1 MGAFDLN
8 RPAFLDA
15 TDDTSLPGHPL
26 GMAVAPSLMPGM
38 AGLQAPQGPGL
49 LGQIGHSL
57 DIGAQKYAGLPLTG
71 LTEMAGRVTGI
82 KPLEELGRVGTENIE
97 NYLKEKEK
105 VRPTQQFGEIHSAG
119 DAGTWAVQQLSEFA
133 PQVVLGVASGGLG
146 GLAGKGLTEAA
157 VESAPSLIPRLAGR
171 EAVASAAEAVAA
183 NTATKAAATKG
194 LASLAVQKGAIR
206 GAQAGA
212 AAGSVG
218 METATIYQ
226 GQEAD
231 KKNPLMA
238 LAYGTVAGAID
249 TAAPNFLMEKYGLW
263 KLMPG
268 MKNLLEESSVLGS
281 KAKIPFMTRLKD
293 FAKTAG
299 VTTGVETMQEGIQTV
314 LERIGSDQKL
324 LSDDSRKNGFWN
336 TVADKGLKSAVDP
349 EAWVDIRESMAAGGL
364 LGMVMGG
371 GASALG
377 HTREGMR
384 QGPADATGADPI
396 VPGAP
401 PVAPGSTPV
410 GPGSPP
416 VGSTPSVITTPP
428 SGITP
433 DPGNDIPMDPQ
444 GPVVNS
450 GTLASALAAGGLTVP
465 TTMPVLSDAVAN
477 LPETATGL
485 QSPSLSTVNS
495 PLSIASPDSPL
506 SIASPE
512 VRAAEQEKAQ
522 AAQWARAQVAA
533 GNTEF
538 MQLHGENV
546 YRYTDRIVKSY
557 RKSQRQGL
565 GTGDQG
571 AVTPQSGALST
582 VNSPLS
588 IASPDSPLSLE
599 VPSVAGSSD
608 TVIPSTSPVT
618 TTTGAN
624 TVEPALMAGNSDSGS
639 VTPQEENRT
648 TEPIGINF
656 AGQDVA
662 NVQSPNGAE
671 VTHHF
676 TSGTERGGGSEY
688 VLTADGMVRRN
699 KGLHAN
705 TGGVDAGLH
714 DWMHKILF
722 VEDANPTGM
731 VNASLHIAIG
741 QLYAKFGR
749 SKVNLQVNN
758 GTVNAM
764 VYDGSQ
770 WRQATWNDA
779 FSKAMADPNAADNV
793 KAAKNL
799 PLTGRASL
807 APAVG
812 LNVLEYNTDQQGGV
826 TAIHPGSP
834 VTSVTE
840 VEQQK
845 GGGSEWQKRNQ
856 AAAERSA
863 DVIQPA
869 GAEITAAPAAP
880 LAAIGPPPANMKPL
894 DLGPLPT
901 VPATVPAP
909 SLPVTNYQSPVTAPK
924 VPASK
929 KQRNF
934 VSDLRSLGGI
944 NPASLKAFGDSRTML
959 TANGGNLALG
969 VLNNKGRGVDDVA
982 NTMLSQGWAIPKT
995 ETGQADP
1002 RGFIEMLSQALGKD
1016 PDKKPVHPDDMDTH
1030 ADSVARKHDVRLA
1043 EELKAAKVALGKDAD
1058 LQAIDEYD
1066 LEVHLDGYL
1075 DWAVRQD
1082 VEGLYST
1089 EEMTTAD
1096 DYAQYAH
1103 NLEETLNGWEQQA
1116 DTAAGTATG
1125 KLSQPVPGE
1134 TGAGETGRGQDP
1146 GQAPGDAAGEEVAA
1160 ASPQSPVTGSSG
1172 PRNILRDNR
1181 IKHLTAKAKLSEQ
1194 EGKELARL
1202 KAARVKAHPSATN
1215 PFIPTEKEQA
1225 ALDTLPGLFARSTEE
1240 RDRTRVALNDWPKGY
1255 PTAHKK
1261 MLIAKYGGEQ
1271 QQTPREKIK
1280 EFVAAV
1286 LGGGTHPNKI
1296 TLQISTENKR
1306 EKVKNDTGVD
1316 IGVSAEIVI
1325 ADRVVHVQDDHPNM
1339 NISDWELLPDI
1350 AESFDNAYLG
1360 KEEGD
1365 PKTQRLIFVRRD
1377 KPNNYVY
1384 VAEFAGGKSRG
1395 NRLNLITFFKDKPN
1409 RVDEY
1414 LTNTAQKLK
1423 EAFSGAGVSTQPAS
1437 RPLISASSDDTIAP
1451 NSSDVNS
1458 RDKAPGSTNTV
1469 FTHDAYLKSKAILK
1483 AKLAQLNAGID
1494 PELMQAGFM
1503 IAGYHIESGAR
1514 KFTAYAQAMIED
1526 FGEAVR
1532 PYLKAFYNGVRD
1544 LPGIDHLTGEMDDYD
1559 TVRGIDAAT
1568 IGTDEPA
1575 VQDREITTERFTPP
1589 SANRAKFHEARMK
1602 RIAEKMRTARNDPRE
1617 LHRLEQVR
1625 DKLIK
1630 AMPVA
1635 AKSATVGKD
1644 WKGKDDQ
1651 PEPTFL
1657 KGDRVQNEAGRHGAI
1672 DEVSTG
1678 RTRSHMLFGNSPVTE
1693 SYSHSYYVTWDNGV
1707 RDYAWDFMPET
1718 DTAPKVA
1725 PAPVINGKEAI
1736 NPDTLKNRIAELHS
1750 SARKATSAS
1759 ERARK
1764 ATAIAEHLESA
1775 KTYLKTAA
1783 GYQAILDDWVAKFP
1797 GDAAK
1802 LGLVAVD
1809 QEQTIGTPAGVPGVE
1824 TVPGAKATLTTYNG
1838 ESSVEIT
1845 FRDGKPSYTVLSK
1858 LKEYGFRW
1866 SMRQKKWYAKGTDER
1881 VAFARALE
1889 EKVAPAVLAQNEV
1902 TTSPDATYVYGKD
1915 DKGDWY
1921 YRLKNGT
1928 PGRGNRVLPAAE
1940 LKAELEQLYG
1950 EKNKGQVQSKRA
1962 EVIPTP
1968 PAHNDNATDADP
1980 DISKMTE
1987 EEQSALKGATIRFMT
2002 PKDGQAV
2009 NGYIYEA
2016 ILNVQSDDP
2025 HVYAMI
2031 SGRGK
2036 TKTDALQLALRD
2048 LRQKHRILFSSEIE
2062 VKAGKRLA
2070 DGLNASRDGVSVF
2083 PEFSQGEWH
2092 VLVDFNDTVK
2102 GRIRISD
2109 EQTFKTL
2116 RSASYH
2122 ARNILFGRTAAQEK
2136 EGRSFTAKS
2145 KDTAPVVQD
2154 ETVDSSLASPV
2165 QSAKVVNEE
2174 APNKDKG
2181 GDHGPVRDG
2190 GNESAE
2196 KVQTAGIPGVGGGQ
2210 GAGTVRDGHRRGLRD
2225 SGAGDVQRD
2234 GEHSGQERPAVS
2246 GETGNVAQQ
2255 RPRNDHGRPDRDD
2268 QAAVGIDYRITDA
2281 DRIGEGGA
2289 KQKARDNLAAIRIVR
2304 ACIAESRAAT
2314 PQEQTQLTKYVG
2326 WGASE
2331 LANGLFPAK
2340 EYNHFTRRFD
2350 EKFKPEWEALGL
2362 ELRDL
2367 LSAEEYEGA
2376 KGSTLNAHYTSPGI
2390 ISQMWRAVERFGF
2403 TGGRVLEPGAGISLF
2418 VGLAP
2423 DTVKG
2428 SSRFTTVELDPISA
2442 SIAKLLYPQQDA
2454 RHQDFTKFDMPNGF
2468 YDLGIGNPPFAQ
2480 TVIQADPAY
2489 AKHRFSLHD
2498 YFFAKALDKVRPG
2511 GILMFVT
2518 SRYTMDKQDDKA
2530 RQYLMKQADLMGAI
2544 RLPQTAFQKNAG
2556 TEVVTDV
2563 LFLRKRL
2570 TGEVPSGEAWGQ
2582 SKALSVG
2589 EHSYAVN
2596 EYYHAHPEMVLGAHS
2611 SQGSMRSANE
2621 YTVTPS
2627 GKLLEEEFA
2636 AAVDLLP
2643 EKVYQKPEVKSAA
2656 TQSNAIDETAPGT
2669 LKQGSYYLGK
2679 DGEIFTKEGDIGVPT
2694 TKKMGLDVIRSFITL
2709 RDAAKQVLH
2718 VQLKEGSASEL
2729 KGAQWELKQQY
2740 DQFVK
2745 KHGLL
2750 NKYSTQNR
2758 TDKKSGEPTEIR
2770 IMQNWNKFNDDPDSS
2785 LVMALEK
2792 YDPETEEVKLSDIFT
2807 QRVINP
2813 VAKPRIESVADAL
2826 HVVLH
2831 ETGIVDMTRIAGLMG
2846 ISETTAADSLGEL
2859 VYLDPTTQGWQ
2870 TDDEYLSGPVKDKL
2884 AAARQAAGFS
2894 PVYQRN
2900 VAALEAVQPK
2910 DIEPSRIKI
2919 ALGSPVVDPLWIEQF
2934 SEEVIA
2940 MGVRISHTPQTGGW
2954 SVAALSGYQ
2963 AAGATVDFG
2972 TGRRSAAVLL
2982 DAALNKSPV
2991 QVYDTIME
2999 DGKERRVINND
3010 ETNSAN
3016 AKLEKIKER
3025 FSSWLWEDSKRG
3037 VEAAKRFNDAYN
3049 THVKR
3054 EYGGKHIAAMTFPG
3068 VSAAKPPYDHQ
3079 KRVAWRVVQRGNT
3092 YMAHSVGAGKTI
3104 ASVLAGM
3111 ELKRLGIKKKPLW
3124 VVPNH
3129 MLQQFAAEFLE
3140 LYPAA
3145 KIMVADEANF
3155 SGDNRERFMGR
3166 VAADNWDGII
3176 ITHSAFKKIPMSPE
3190 FQQGYIEEMIGEIA
3204 DIIAWSDKR
3213 EDRIKIKD
3221 LERKKAALEQ
3231 RLAKTMSSV
3240 GQGKGVS
3247 FEESGIDQIFVDE
3260 AHEYR
3265 KLDFASNQG
3274 NLKGIDTSGSDK
3286 AFDLF
3291 MKSQYLEGLY
3301 PGRSMV
3307 LMSGTPITNTI
3318 GEIFTLQ
3325 RFLQY
3330 PLLKKLGLH
3339 VFDAWASEFGDTVT
3353 RLEKD
3358 PAGAYKP
3365 VTRFGK
3371 FRNMVNLQQ
3380 MVSDVMDFVHA
3391 KNLEYVIR
3399 PEIAGGARQFV
3410 MSNESPQQKRFR
3422 QGLARRIEAI
3432 RNRKGPP
3439 SKGDDIL
3446 LSVITDGRHAALA
3459 DEYAGGETAEG
3470 SKLWQAADKIYGI
3483 WKEHRTEQ
3491 LTQMVFMDMGV
3502 PSSVER
3508 RGFSSYS
3515 WLKERLI
3522 TLGMPA
3528 DEIAFMQDYKK
3539 STEKQKLF
3547 AAMNSGKM
3555 RVLIGSSQAM
3565 GTGVNA
3571 QRRLVALHHMDPDSY
3586 LPSWIEQREGRIVR
3600 QGNYNGTGFEGVTR
3614 KPVQLLT
3621 YVTKGSF
3628 DESMWQFLES
3638 KQRFI
3643 DGFLSGGAIAD
3654 EVSDVNGAAD
3664 DFAVAKAMSSDNP
3677 LIMEIAG
3684 ANADLERLQSLR
3696 RAHTD
3701 DQVRLERDRINAQF
3715 WLDSSAGKLADAE
3728 AAAGLR
3734 QDVSGDQFAL
3744 SLNGKSF
3751 DERAAAGQAL
3761 LNLLQGWTG
3770 RQENVA
3776 AAQIGKLA
3784 GYRIEAGHSFTEES
3798 EVGSHKVPALS
3809 RVSLVLV
3816 APTAKSNI
3824 LSLTKAELGEVSPL
3838 SLVMRLVNR
3847 ADDFQKDAA
3856 EIKAHRTKDEKTV
3869 RDATARL
3876 GQPFALA
3883 EQLAEKQQRVREM
3896 EQELRKQGEDKPDIR
3911 YDLNVTRENAVSH
3924 AIDRAIARERG
3935 EEVPEAVRTSALL
3948 RLRKLEGQLESGE
3961 ISDNRYIFETRMLY
3975 GNLERKAAEAKYG
3988 KSPERVR
3995 GADYI
4000 RQRLLEAKR
4009 RGDISTEES
4018 DFAEWFIQGNP
4029 DLLEGLGISIRQQPA
4044 EGNAAGSYNHL
4055 GRIINIFR
4063 GHNSDTTTVHEIL
4076 HHLER
4081 MMPAEIRKEVR
4092 KAWRTALLTAGTSK
4106 DAVMKKYAG
4115 HILAAQLLDEAGAQ
4129 RELEQAREMLLNNE
4143 LPYDN
4148 YALFN
4153 PSEFWAVNATR
4164 ITGDRYAADNSLWAT
4179 TLQWLKEALQH
4190 IKKVLGLKN
4199 DAAVIRALN
4208 SVVKGEGVELSDK
4221 MLSSEKVELEDQGAI
4236 FGKTGNRPQDFITVN
4251 GSKDFWTIPELV
4263 TQRTGGLFPSLPVR
4277 LLVGKHFG
4285 DHRGFGVDHISR
4297 QHPLE
4302 LSKINMTAQQYVYS
4316 VLSRVSEVRETGER
4330 NILLVVAHGQPKGS
4344 VVLELRLHGEGYYSV
4359 RSIYEMKPTGTI
4371 VWSGRSAFP
4380 GVAQAPYTG
4389 VSRQSLPK
4397 DATTTSSSAKESS
4410 GTDHRPEAGASL
4422 TPTLD
4427 GLEDQTSQSIEESDG
4442 DGKSDFEDLNIR
4454 RRAQEA
4460 VDAITN
4466 LPDGAITANL
4476 KQFFNPLDW
4485 SRFATRFEE
4494 ALIPP
4499 ALARSIA
4506 YLFRTPVHEAQKD
4519 SRKSSFVETAIQR
4532 ETDNMDVKLRVLDYS
4547 GPGAHQGFMARIKG
4561 WATSW
4566 GDNDPRTAWGVL
4578 QNRFLALDKGQRA
4591 AFDMLNV
4598 EGDINSRSYST
4609 LVRANQNPR
4618 IRAAGVA
4625 AETFTLYQDVRRH
4638 MDQHVPAVRN
4648 QLFAQAYLEG
4658 AMQISGIAEG
4668 IASLDETGKAQ
4679 LDEALREW
4687 TQQGTIYDERPDHIA
4702 ANVWTV
4708 YAQLRDIVKPR
4719 YIKSIADARKRDAE
4733 LTGWLHRFHGEG
4745 EWATKTYMVID
4756 RLTFDVKEHS
4766 NGLQAVLPY
4775 FPGQRLAG
4783 ELAALAGNLSRQDPD
4798 FDYLRLA
4805 NGKTLATGPREM
4817 VERFVNQAQGL
4828 EIDNPENGRPDRVL
4842 TYVRYVTL
4850 ERQAKKLK
4858 EKIAADLKGSMPSGY
4873 VAGMTYETKHVRTT
4887 GLTEEMYGDINDRA
4901 LEAAQR
4907 EAMKKALTKGELS
4920 KEEYEKLLDQIIW
4933 DTAEVVLGRA
4943 AGKYQI
4949 RRADYLIEGY
4959 DRADTFSLFGDY
4971 QSSMAGQFSKMLYSM
4986 RQTANFR
4993 NADGVTQR
5001 WAYRYIDDS
5010 LRNMGAADR
5019 ASGTARSIATFMYL
5033 GFKPASVLVNGTQV
5047 WTLGIAELGRK
5058 VKNPTQRMFQAQRD
5072 VLKDNLSRDEQ
5083 EMFNSAVWHVQEMET
5098 AVGEMAGLT
5107 QGARGHAAKT
5117 WQQIV
5122 SKALA
5127 PFQEME
5133 MLNRKTTIL
5142 AAYRAFRDNTLAEGR
5157 LDAKAMKQALELNR
5171 DVNFEMSKANLP
5183 GFARNPYG
5191 RTFYAL
5197 QSFSFNT
5204 FNVIYNRAT
5213 SDEKA
5218 DMVAILRLVGAIAL
5232 IGGAAAIP
5240 GGDEADKL
5248 YRRLFGR
5255 DLQLEAQTWMK
5266 RHLKEY
5272 GAPGE
5277 ALYAFAWHG
5286 VAGVG
5291 GINLSNSLRVQV
5303 PFLAALVDGESL
5315 PEAASGVFGGL
5326 AQKLKMAGKNF
5337 ARGDMT
5343 RGVENLAPEFVAAPM
5358 RAYRQATEG
5367 ATTTGGRPI
5376 FGPDGRPQKFT
5387 PMEAVTR
5394 AMGFQPLEKSEQSAQ
5409 EQVRREIVKDWGEQ
5423 RNELLDSLRVAAAHG
5438 SRGDVMR
5445 KIMKWNR
5452 DVRESQAWPQ
5462 VKVIKSDTVHRA
5474 LTSKPDKNK
5483 VEWYRQQA
5491 E

>member
-157 VESAPSLIPRLAGR
+157 VESAPSLIPRLTGR

-281 KAKIPFMTRLKD
+281 KAKIPLMTRLKD

-433 DPGNDIPMDPQ
+433 DPENDIPMNPQ

-450 GTLASALAAGGLTVP
+450 GALASALAAGGLTAP
-465 TTMPVLSDAVAN
+465 TIMPVLSDSAAN
-477 LPETATGL
+477 IQEPATGL
-485 QSPSLSTVNS
+485 QAPSLTPSGAT
-495 PLSIASPDSPL
+495 
-506 SIASPE
+506 SPE
-512 VRAAEQEKAQ
+512 ALAAAREKSQ
-522 AAQWARAQVAA
+522 AAQWAQAQVAA
-533 GNTEF
+533 GNTQY
-538 MQLHGENV
+538 MKMKGEDV
-546 YRYTDRIVKSY
+546 YSHTNRIVESY

-924 VPASK
+924 VPASR
-929 KQRNF
+929 KQRSF

-1002 RGFIEMLSQALGKD
+1002 RGFIEMLSHALGKD

-1043 EELKAAKVALGKDAD
+1043 EELKAAKEALGEDAD
-1058 LQAIDEYD
+1058 IQAIDDYD
-1066 LEVHLDGYL
+1066 LDVHLDGYL
-1075 DWAVRQD
+1075 DWAVRQN

-1116 DTAAGTATG
+1116 DAAAGTAAG
-1125 KLSQPVPGE
+1125 KLSETVTGE

-1146 GQAPGDAAGEEVAA
+1146 GQAAGDAAGEEVAA
-1160 ASPQSPVTGSSG
+1160 ASPQSPVTGSAG

-1286 LGGGTHPNKI
+1286 LGGRTHPNKI

-1940 LKAELEQLYG
+1940 LKAELEQIYG

-2036 TKTDALQLALRD
+2036 TKTDALQQALRD

-2062 VKAGKRLA
+2062 VKARKRLA

-2174 APNKDKG
+2174 AHNKDKG

-2807 QRVINP
+2807 QRMINP

-3664 DFAVAKAMSSDNP
+3664 DFEVAKAMSSDNP

-3798 EVGSHKVPALS
+3798 EVGSYKVPALS

-3816 APTAKSNI
+3816 APTAESNI

-3935 EEVPEAVRTSALL
+3935 EEVPE
-3948 RLRKLEGQLESGE
+3948 EG
-3961 ISDNRYIFETRMLY
+3961 
-3975 GNLERKAAEAKYG
+3975 AEQAPTFSRATKT
-3988 KSPERVR
+3988 
-3995 GADYI
+3995 A
-4000 RQRLLEAKR
+4000 
-4009 RGDISTEES
+4009 
-4018 DFAEWFIQGNP
+4018 
-4029 DLLEGLGISIRQQPA
+4029 PA
-4044 EGNAAGSYNHL
+4044 EGRQLSREEIDAYARQLIGSGVKRPYLQTVQHVSELPFKAPHDAKGARL
-4055 GRIINIFR
+4055 GRVIFLVADNLTDAADVR
-4063 GHNSDTTTVHEIL
+4063 DATIHEAIGHYGLTGFFGREI
-4076 HHLER
+4076 
-4081 MMPAEIRKEVR
+4081 
-4092 KAWRTALLTAGTSK
+4092 W
-4106 DAVMKKYAG
+4106 
-4115 HILAAQLLDEAGAQ
+4115 AQL
-4129 RELEQAREMLLNNE
+4129 QAIHDR
-4143 LPYDN
+4143 
-4148 YALFN
+4148 N
-4153 PSEFWAVNATR
+4153 PLVR
-4164 ITGDRYAADNSLWAT
+4164 DYAA
-4179 TLQWLKEALQH
+4179 QWLKNNQDVVKAQNLSQDEAHYIAIEEAMAQLSQQNKPYSYALSLVRKIQELFRKIGMDGLADKLESRFNAQALQA
-4190 IKKVLGLKN
+4190 LKN
-4199 DAAVIRALN
+4199 AGLYIKTGQKLSDGMIEPLFPRFMTAWHGSPHTFDQFRSANIGT
-4208 SVVKGEGVELSDK
+4208 GEGAQAYGYGHYFAGSRDVAEWYRDKLSQGTLMLGGRDINMFSAMIYIKGAIKDKFPRMTNDYASDIAGEIIDHIMEGESLEELRDFVETSGDSSKARVSAINVGVLVAQDISWTPPSGRLYQVVLAPKEDEYLSWDK
-4221 MLSSEKVELEDQGAI
+4221 PLNEQSEKVRSAIKRNVSTDPESMLWREWVASFNGRGTGKEFYQEMSGADNDSTPEGI
-4236 FGKTGNRPQDFITVN
+4236 GAQSASAFLHSLGIRGIKYLD
-4251 GSKDFWTIPELV
+4251 GS
-4263 TQRTGGLFPSLPVR
+4263 
-4277 LLVGKHFG
+4277 
-4285 DHRGFGVDHISR
+4285 SR
-4297 QHPLE
+4297 
-4302 LSKINMTAQQYVYS
+4302 SA
-4316 VLSRVSEVRETGER
+4316 
-4330 NILLVVAHGQPKGS
+4330 
-4344 VVLELRLHGEGYYSV
+4344 GEGNYNYVVFHEDDVSV
-4359 RSIYEMKPTGTI
+4359 
-4371 VWSGRSAFP
+4371 SARF
-4380 GVAQAPYTG
+4380 
-4389 VSRQSLPK
+4389 SRLS
-4397 DATTTSSSAKESS
+4397 
-4410 GTDHRPEAGASL
+4410 
-4422 TPTLD
+4422 D
-4427 GLEDQTSQSIEESDG
+4427 GLNDRYRQT
-4442 DGKSDFEDLNIR
+4442 
-4454 RRAQEA
+4454 

-4494 ALIPP
+4494 ALVPP

-4506 YLFRTPVHEAQKD
+4506 YLLRTPVHEAQKD

-4745 EWATKTYMVID
+4745 EWATKAYMVID

-4798 FDYLRLA
+4798 FNYLRLA
-4805 NGKTLATGPREM
+4805 NGKTLATGPSEM

-4828 EIDNPENGRPDRVL
+4828 EIDNPETGQPDRVL

-4971 QSSMAGQFSKMLYSM
+4971 QSAMAGQFSKMLYSM

-4993 NADGVTQR
+4993 NADRETQV
-5001 WAYRYIDDS
+5001 WAYRYINDS

-5058 VKNPTQRMFQAQRD
+5058 VKNPVKRMFAAQRD
-5072 VLKDNLSRDEQ
+5072 VLRDNLSRDEQ

-5142 AAYRAFRDNTLAEGR
+5142 AAYRAFRDSSLAEGR
-5157 LDAKAMKQALELNR
+5157 LDAEAMKRALELNR

-5213 SDEKA
+5213 SGEKA

-5255 DLQLEAQTWMK
+5255 DLQLEAQSWMK

-5272 GAPGE
+5272 GTPGE

-5326 AQKLKMAGKNF
+5326 AQKVKMAGKNF
-5337 ARGDMT
+5337 SRGNVT

-5462 VKVIKSDTVHRA
+5462 VKVIKIDTVHRA
-5474 LTSKPDKNK
+5474 LTSKPDKSK